1 MDFLLRL
8 EWRWSDIFRGG
19 FDCANLGRW
28 ALLERV
34 ARKIARADGA
44 EIEW

>member
-28 ALLERV
+28 ALAERV
-34 ARKIARADGA
+34 ARGLRGLMAGR
-44 EIEW
+44 